1 MRFASKRLTPRR
13 ELFECCGA
21 DINLHRQPLHRPKD
35 VVKVFSS
42 GALSVSVVDAQQC
55 CARSLPGNSVDQ
67 GGVHQISDMQV
78 ATWRWGKPGEHTAK
92 ARTPRSHDA
101 AEKCIAALQ
110 DDPKAK
116 YSIIVAAESIS
127 KDASW
132 VGPVD
137 TAADWLFAG
146 QKPEGTTYT
155 MKATISTNYLGQDNT
170 VTWDTHMTVRDGVV
184 YWYPKIC

>member
-1 MRFASKRLTPRR
+1 MRRVLSLLVVLPLLTGCASGGPQDDTALITAFADAITHA
-13 ELFECCGA
+13 C
-21 DINLHRQPLHRPKD
+21 
-35 VVKVFSS
+35 SS
-42 GALSVSVVDAQQC
+42 GGSQACATNRLDHAYPGAL
-55 CARSLPGNSVDQ
+55 N
-67 GGVHQISDMQV
+67 
-78 ATWRWGKPGEHTAK
+78 
-92 ARTPRSHDA
+92 HDA

-132 VGPVD
+132 GGPVD